1 MPGIDAGLVQV
12 VIMFAIPPSP
22 VHPKGADTTMLTVVT
37 SLNDKFDS
45 TDKKFNDRITGLN
58 EEADAL
64 FGSATQSLQVFAYLG
79 DSDAIKDALIARHLS
94 QPITLHVLPFS
105 PCSRPALRLAEPRD
119 PCCAPPARPPP
130 HVGAICPPDPD
141 SGGAVIHGPDGGCNS
156 VAAAGQPAQHHGI
169 PRCVRH
175 GPPHNEARGGW
186 LWGPAGEV

>member
-1 MPGIDAGLVQV
+1 
-12 VIMFAIPPSP
+12 
-22 VHPKGADTTMLTVVT
+22 MLTVVT

-79 DSDAIKDALIARHLS
+79 DSDAINDALIARHLS
-94 QPITLHVLPFS
+94 QPITFRVLPFS
-105 PCSRPALRLAEPRD
+105 PCSRPALRLADPRD
-119 PCCAPPARPPP
+119 PCCVPLWPPP